1 MANVKHE
8 NITIGRRKSSVARVI
23 ARPGTGKIIINKRD
37 MGEYFGRETYS
48 MVVRQPL
55 ELTKMDNKY
64 DFFVN
69 VHGGGLTGQA
79 GAIRLGISRSLI
91 AMHPELRPE
100 LKAAGFLT
108 RDSRKVERKKY
119 GLRGARRAFQFSK
132 R

>member
-1 MANVKHE
+1 MANAKHE
-8 NITIGRRKSSVARVI
+8 NIIVGRRKSSVARVI
-23 ARPGTGKIIINKRD
+23 ARPGSGKILVNKREMND
-37 MGEYFGRETYS
+37 YFGRETYS
-48 MVVRQPL
+48 MVIRQPL
-55 ELTKMDNKY
+55 ELTKMEAKY

-69 VHGGGLTGQA
+69 VRGGGLTGQA
-79 GAIRLGISRSLI
+79 GAVRLGISRLLLS
-91 AMHPELRPE
+91 MHPELRPE

>member
-1 MANVKHE
+1 MANAKHE
-8 NITIGRRKSSVARVI
+8 TIIVGRRKSSVARVI
-23 ARPGTGKIIINKRD
+23 ARPGSGKIIINKREMND
-37 MGEYFGRETYS
+37 YFGRETYS
-48 MVVRQPL
+48 MVIRQPL
-55 ELTKMDNKY
+55 ELTKMDGKY

-69 VHGGGLTGQA
+69 VRGGGLTGQA
-79 GAIRLGISRSLI
+79 GAVRLGISRTLI
-91 AMHPELRPE
+91 ALYPNLRPE